1 MPIIETYRRL
11 TSLFD
16 SLQAPLLLLL
26 RLYWGSLFFMA
37 GKGKLTNIGRV
48 VDFFSSLHI
57 PMPLFNAY
65 LVGFTELIG
74 GALLF
79 LGLFSRLAAIPLAI
93 SMVVAYLTAHIEAT
107 HQIFRDPENF
117 ISQAP
122 FLFLLTALLVLAFGP
137 GRFSVDTFLRKR
149 FL

>member
-1 MPIIETYRRL
+1 MPIMENYRRL

-16 SLQAPLLLLL
+16 SLQSPLLLVL
-26 RLYWGSLFFMA
+26 RLYWGALFLMA
-37 GKGKLTNIGRV
+37 GKGKLTNIDRV
-48 VDFFSSLHI
+48 VDFFTSLHI

-65 LVGFTELIG
+65 LVGCTELVG

-79 LGLFSRLAAIPLAI
+79 LGLFSRLASLPLTI

-107 HQIFRDPENF
+107 HQIFKDPENF
-117 ISQAP
+117 VAQAP
-122 FLFLLTALLVLAFGP
+122 FLFLLTSLLVLAFGP
-137 GRFSVDTFLRKR
+137 GRFSVDAFLRKR